1 MRSQATILSS
11 ACAVNLSAGSAEA
24 GNAYRARGD
33 SRGRDLAEELPAIYG
48 EQAAAVVVIF
58 VSAEY
63 AAGDWTRPER
73 RAALARAVQERRE
86 YVLPARFDD
95 TPLPGLQSDMVW
107 VDLRRQT
114 PLQFAAMIAAKLTAL
129 GIAASRPGA
138 GQQQRSTARSARQMP
153 GPQNLR
159 LGQGPAEVS
168 PRRGA
173 SGFPRWIAVLVAVTV
188 LAVAGVVIWVV
199 TAARGGPGQSSVVP
213 GSATGGLTVQGSPW
227 ASTDNGHREDAF
239 IPGGPIRYAFDVYN
253 STGETVSANVRVD
266 AYWGTRD
273 QREVNIFDTLF
284 GVTIPP
290 GRTIVRSA
298 PAAVPRN
305 ALPGT
310 YTEQADIADRAN
322 PADHTGQ
329 YGSFNVA
336 GKTLL
341 NVPYLTQPGTAQ
353 PGGKYDGAACVAMV
367 LGSRSSPGQ
376 PAVGDVQ
383 GFIAA
388 SPGRGASGTARPVA
402 GEELEY
408 ALEHHGVAEAAIT
421 QISLDEQGLPQAQMT
436 EIAIAIKHGSPVIVF
451 TDGKD
456 LPAGHTGSRSY
467 TGHWLV
473 VVGFGFDPANGT
485 QVLVNDPDDIPGHG
499 GIKGQSISIGTFEQ
513 AMKDAAS
520 VPAAQQEP
528 NHIAGIIVAR

>member
-1 MRSQATILSS
+1 
-11 ACAVNLSAGSAEA
+11 
-24 GNAYRARGD
+24 
-33 SRGRDLAEELPAIYG
+33 
-48 EQAAAVVVIF
+48 
-58 VSAEY
+58 
-63 AAGDWTRPER
+63 
-73 RAALARAVQERRE
+73 
-86 YVLPARFDD
+86 
-95 TPLPGLQSDMVW
+95 
-107 VDLRRQT
+107 
-114 PLQFAAMIAAKLTAL
+114 MIAAKLTAL
-129 GIAASRPGA
+129 GITASTPGA
-138 GQQQRSTARSARQMP
+138 GQQQRSTVRPARQMP

-159 LGQGPAEVS
+159 IGQGHRIGNERPAQAAEVS

-173 SGFPRWIAVLVAVTV
+173 SGFPRWAAILAVVTV
-188 LAVAGVVIWVV
+188 SAVAGVVTWVV
-199 TAARGGPGQSSVVP
+199 TVQGGPGQSSGMP
-213 GSATGGLTVQGSPW
+213 GSAKGGLTVEGAPW
-227 ASTDNGHREDAF
+227 TVTDNGRREDIFA
-239 IPGGPIRYAFDVYN
+239 PGGPIRYAFDVYN
-253 STGETVSANVRVD
+253 STGRTVSANVRFD

-273 QREVNIFDTLF
+273 QREVNIFDILF
-284 GVTIPP
+284 GVTIPS
-290 GRTIVRSA
+290 GRMVVRSP
-298 PAAVPRN
+298 PAAVPRD

-310 YTEQADIADRAN
+310 YTEQADIADRAD
-322 PADHTGQ
+322 PTDHTGQ

-353 PGGKYDGAACVAMV
+353 SSGKYDGAACVAMV
-367 LGSRSSPGQ
+367 LGSRSGPRQ
-376 PAVGDVQ
+376 PTVGDVQ

-388 SPGRGASGTARPVA
+388 SGPGQRASGTTQPVA

-408 ALEHHGVAEAAIT
+408 ALEHYGVAEATIT
-421 QISLDEQGLPQAQMT
+421 QISMDEQGLPQAQVT

-485 QVLVNDPDDIPGHG
+485 QVLVNDPDGLPGHG
-499 GIKGQSISIGTFEQ
+499 GIKGQPISIGTFEQ
-513 AMKDAAS
+513 AVTDAAS